1 MCVYR
6 CFTLRSLHLVFFFRL
21 TNRCL
26 EWTWTVPVLR
36 WHLGHLVPPWAAG
49 WHPPLVKPSA
59 PSSGSK
65 WMRDDG
71 GQGAPHPSI
80 SPLLL
85 HHHSHP
91 EFYSCTVIFSPF
103 LFPTITTLESIDS
116 TCPLFIHQVSESMAC
131 KRLAALTVLFAIIF
145 FFYIYI
151 YIFGGFKSHISYKKA
166 AGPIIQASNISL
178 PNSES

>member
-1 MCVYR
+1 MFYTSLSL
-6 CFTLRSLHLVFFFRL
+6 CFVFFRL

-26 EWTWTVPVLR
+26 EWTWMVPVLQ

-49 WHPPLVKPSA
+49 WHPHLVRPSA

-80 SPLLL
+80 PPVLLL
-85 HHHSHP
+85 HHSHP
-91 EFYSCTVIFSPF
+91 EFYSCTVIFFPSF

-116 TCPLFIHQVSESMAC
+116 TCPLCIDQVSESMAC

-145 FFYIYI
+145 SSIYIYI
-151 YIFGGFKSHISYKKA
+151 YFWGVQSHISYKKA